1 MINPTYLKYLRT
13 TVKGMSQFELAVEA
27 GVTPLTVSDIE
38 RGKRPNCTEKT
49 INGLAKALD
58 VKPAELLK

>member
-1 MINPTYLKYLRT
+1 MINPKYLKYLREDQKMT
-13 TVKGMSQFELAVEA
+13 QFQLAVKA

-49 INGLAKALD
+49 INGLAKALE
-58 VKPAELLK
+58 VEPAELLK

>member
-1 MINPTYLKYLRT
+1 MINPKYLKYLREDLDMT
-13 TVKGMSQFELAVEA
+13 QFELAVKA
-27 GVTPLTVSDIE
+27 GVTPVTVSDIE

-58 VKPAELLK
+58 VEPAELLK